1 MVRRWMRGSRGVQTL
16 EWVALA
22 LVVLALIGAV
32 TAWMNGPGG
41 VQVAAPIQQ
50 ALQRYAWCLE
60 GAGGCPGAGGGNAFG
75 ANPPGVRPP
84 GGNPPGAN
92 PPGGNPPGVNPPGGK
107 PPDPVWCVTHPGDCL
122 SNFGKWA
129 ADKWEDVKRGAGQAW
144 EGLKSTAEGVWKWLD
159 EHKGI
164 VAGVVV
170 AGLLILGSIL
180 LTGGV
185 ALPIWLAAGGAVLF
199 GGLYQLS
206 SPKAGL
212 QGWLE
217 AFGLA
222 GMGAI
227 AVPLLAQGISAM
239 AASGLSGIL
248 RLFVSKGII
257 GGVSSALS
265 YIILTPPNEWSI
277 QGLAIAFGA
286 GVLTEMPTV
295 PSAKAALAAI
305 LGTIEAARRKEL
317 SLATPIRSFGQSLLL
332 DEHGGKAYN
341 RGFGRVVGKGI
352 GWLRGKGISISSPNF
367 MMRVL
372 NRVSWDIIKIK
383 LFGM

>member
-1 MVRRWMRGSRGVQTL
+1 MLRRWMRGSKGVQTL

-60 GAGGCPGAGGGNAFG
+60 GAGGCPGAGGGSPFG
-75 ANPPGVRPP
+75 TNPPGVRPP
-84 GGNPPGAN
+84 GVN
-92 PPGGNPPGVNPPGGK
+92 PPGGNPPGNPPGGK
-107 PPDPVWCVTHPGDCL
+107 PPDLGWCVTHPGDCL
-122 SNFGKWA
+122 SNLGKWA

-170 AGLLILGSIL
+170 GLAAAGLILA
-180 LTGGV
+180 TGGL
-185 ALPIWLAAGGAVLF
+185 ALPVVLTALAAGGGAFLF
-199 GGLYQLS
+199 GWLYQQS
-206 SPKAGL
+206 GPKPGL

-217 AFGLA
+217 AFALA
-222 GMGAI
+222 GIGAVMGYLVAHGG
-227 AVPLLAQGISAM
+227 AMLLKEV
-239 AASGLSGIL
+239 GLSGIL

-257 GGVSSALS
+257 GGVSSGIS
-265 YIILTPPNEWSI
+265 YLILTPPDQRSWI
-277 QGLAIAFGA
+277 GA
-286 GVLTEMPTV
+286 GVAIGSGIITEMLAWPA
-295 PSAKAALAAI
+295 AKAAVVSIAGA
-305 LGTIEAARRKEL
+305 IEAARRKEL
-317 SLATPIRSFGQSLLL
+317 TWQTPVRAFGQSFFL
-332 DEHGGKAYN
+332 EQPGSKVYN
-341 RGFGRVVGKGI
+341 RVFGRGVGKGL
-352 GWLRGKGISISSPNF
+352 GWLSGKGISISPPNF
-367 MMRVL
+367 VMRVA
-372 NRVSWDIIKIK
+372 NRVSWDVIKSK